1 MCQSANPDSH
11 FGNANFQAAN
21 GMINF
26 SYTVG
31 NLKSAS
37 NYTVTTQ
44 WGTSQSGSNPFGTE
58 QCTVQTDQNGSAS
71 GGVNNLPGNIFD
83 GGSVTVYLLNP
94 DGSVL
99 SSYNFCSDLLT
110 STTDP
115 STTPATPAD
124 HSAVDVVQ
132 YYDPGVGYSPPTS
145 TSTPTPT
152 PSTGCPEVPSMCW
165 YPWA

>member
-11 FGNANFQAAN
+11 FGNVTFQPVN

-26 SYTVG
+26 SYTLS
-31 NLKSAS
+31 NLTPAS

-44 WGTSQSGSNPFGTE
+44 WGTALTGPNPFGSE
-58 QCTVQTDQNGSAS
+58 QCTVQTDRNGFAS
-71 GGVNNLPGNIFD
+71 NGLNYMPGNIFD
-83 GGSVTVYLLNP
+83 GGSVTVYLLKP
-94 DGSVL
+94 DTTVQ

-110 STTDP
+110 TTPDP
-115 STTPATPAD
+115 ATTPAAPAD
-124 HSAVDVVQ
+124 RSAVDVVQ
-132 YYDPGVGYSPPTS
+132 YYDPGVGYTSPTS
-145 TSTPTPT
+145 TSTPTPP